1 MIRTIVERLSR
12 KVILKRRLPSRVG
25 GGSVFVSPDASLKF
39 WRRDLNKAD
48 SLLFD
53 WATEFV
59 SRGQVVWDIGAN
71 VGMFA
76 FAAAHLA
83 GTKGQVFA
91 IEADIWLAGLLRRTQ
106 QSLSV
111 NNASVEVIPVAVS
124 ESLGIARFNIARRG
138 RSTNYLSN
146 SSGSTQTGGVRES
159 VSVVTVTL
167 DWLAQN
173 LPPPDVLKID
183 VEGAELRV
191 LEGARN
197 LLATAQPIVLCEV
210 DAGNSQ
216 GVADLLHSYKYT
228 MFDLEIGSAGRKPLP
243 QPAFNTLACPIS
255 K

>member
-1 MIRTIVERLSR
+1 MIRTIAERLSR
-12 KVILKRRLPSRVG
+12 KVILKRKLPSRLG
-25 GGSVFVSPDASLKF
+25 GESIFVSPDASLKF
-39 WRRDLNKAD
+39 WRRNLNKAD
-48 SLLFD
+48 YLLFD

-59 SRGQVVWDIGAN
+59 SPGSVVWDIGAN

-83 GTKGQVFA
+83 GTRGQVFA

-106 QSLSV
+106 QELSV

-124 ESLGIARFNIARRG
+124 ESLGIAKFNIASRG

-146 SSGSTQTGGVRES
+146 SSGSTQTGGVREV

-167 DWLAQN
+167 DWLAKN
-173 LPPPDVLKID
+173 LPPPNVLKID

-191 LEGARN
+191 LEGAQD
-197 LLATAQPIVLCEV
+197 LLTTIQPILLCEV
-210 DAGNSQ
+210 GSESSQ
-216 GVADLLHSYKYT
+216 GVADLLHSYGYT
-228 MFDLEIGSAGRKPLP
+228 MFDLEAESTGRRPLS
-243 QPAFNTLACPIS
+243 QPAFNTLACPAP